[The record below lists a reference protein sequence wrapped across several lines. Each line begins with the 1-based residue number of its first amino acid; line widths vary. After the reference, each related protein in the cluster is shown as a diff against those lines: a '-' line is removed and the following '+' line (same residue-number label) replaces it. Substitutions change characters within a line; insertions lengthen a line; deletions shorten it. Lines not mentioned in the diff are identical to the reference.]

1 MSTVRPGEANRSEGG
16 PERREP
22 DPRTEA
28 VAPAAATA
36 PARRFATLHVLGSR
50 ELGGADR
57 FFIRL
62 VEALTRAGHP
72 TLAVTRRDGPVAAQL
87 SPEVEQLH
95 LPLASKWDLPS
106 RWRLTRLIA
115 RRRPDVVQT
124 YMGRATRLTRLPRGS
139 RAVHVAR
146 LGGYYKIRGY
156 YEHAQAWVGNT
167 HGICDYLR
175 REGLPPEHVFYIG
188 NFVPRPRAVP
198 PEERAALRA
207 RLGLPPDAQVL
218 FSLGRLFGKKGFADL
233 LEAFARLPAEPGGR
247 PLRLVIAGD
256 GPDRA
261 ALEEATRR
269 LGLVGRVHWAGWQD
283 DPEPF
288 YALADLFVCPSR
300 HEPLGNVIL
309 EAWTHRLP
317 VLSTRNE
324 GAQELVEPGRNAL
337 LAPLADPAGLAEGLA
352 ALLALDASARER
364 LADAGHATV
373 QREHGERAV
382 LDAYLH
388 LYARLCDGGAPAAA
402 AAPHAATAL
411 PPGGIPSGRER

>member
-1 MSTVRPGEANRSEGG
+1 VDEH
-16 PERREP
+16 
-22 DPRTEA
+22 
-28 VAPAAATA
+28 AAAA
-36 PARRFATLHVLGSR
+36 PARRFRSVHVLGSR

-95 LPLASKWDLPS
+95 LPLASKWDLAS
-106 RWRLTRLIA
+106 RWRLTGLIRA
-115 RRRPDVVQT
+115 RDPDVVQT

-167 HGICDYLR
+167 RGICDYLR
-175 REGLPPEHVFYIG
+175 AEGLPAERVFYIG
-188 NFVPRPRAVP
+188 NFVPRPRAVAP
-198 PEERAALRA
+198 AERDALRA
-207 RLGLPPDAQVL
+207 RLGLPAGALVV
-218 FSLGRLFGKKGFADL
+218 FALGRLVAKKGFGDL
-233 LEAFARLPAEPGGR
+233 LEAFARLPSERDGQPV
-247 PLRLVIAGD
+247 RLLIAGD
-256 GPDRA
+256 GPERA
-261 ALEEATRR
+261 GLEAAARR
-269 LGLVGRVHWAGWQD
+269 LGLAGRVHWAGWQD

-324 GAQELVEPGRNAL
+324 GAQELVDPGRNAL
-337 LAPLADPAGLAEGLA
+337 LAPVADPAGLAAGLE
-352 ALLALDASARER
+352 ALLALGPAARTR
-364 LADAGHATV
+364 LAEAGHATV
-373 QREHGERAV
+373 QREHGEQAV
-382 LDAYLH
+382 VDAYLR
-388 LYARLCDGGAPAAA
+388 LYARLCDGRAPAGD
-402 AAPHAATAL
+402 AAPGVEAAGSAPTPRRAAT
-411 PPGGIPSGRER
+411 PSPGAER

>member
-1 MSTVRPGEANRSEGG
+1 MS
-16 PERREP
+16 ER
-22 DPRTEA
+22 
-28 VAPAAATA
+28 VPAAAVA
-36 PARRFATLHVLGSR
+36 PARRFSTVHVLGSR

-87 SPEVEQLH
+87 SAAVEQVH

-106 RWRLTRLIA
+106 RWRLTRLIG
-115 RRRPDVVQT
+115 RRAPDVVQT

-156 YEHAQAWVGNT
+156 NEHAQAWVGNT

-175 REGLPPEHVFYIG
+175 QQGLPSAQVFYIG
-188 NFVPRPRAVP
+188 NFVPRPRPVP
-198 PEERAALRA
+198 VEEREALRA
-207 RLGLPPDAQVL
+207 RLGLPAGAQVV
-218 FSLGRLFGKKGFADL
+218 FALGRLVEKKGFADL
-233 LEAFARLPAEPGGR
+233 LEAFARLPAGHDGAPV
-247 PLRLVIAGD
+247 RLVIAGD
-256 GPDRA
+256 GPELAGLKHA
-261 ALEEATRR
+261 ARR
-269 LGLVGRVHWAGWQD
+269 LGIADRVHWAGWQD

-324 GAQELVEPGRNAL
+324 GAQELVDPGRNAL
-337 LAPLADPAGLAEGLA
+337 LAPVADPAGLSEGLR
-352 ALLALDASARER
+352 ALLALDGPARAR
-364 LADAGHATV
+364 LAAEGHATV
-373 QREHGERAV
+373 QREHGEQAV
-382 LDAYLH
+382 LEAYLR
-388 LYARLCDGGAPAAA
+388 LYARLCDGRAAPAGGN
-402 AAPHAATAL
+402 APGGARSPLTAGRV
-411 PPGGIPSGRER
+411 PPGAEP